1 MKGLAEQ
8 STRAVYR
15 CSVCPV
21 VKVVVVVVVVVGG
34 EQTALVPLA
43 GPGMLC
49 CPPQATTATAE
60 YRNIGSKV
68 KSRQQDGPVMMCC
81 SLLAHQ
87 LLVVFLVRHNVTFLN
102 HQLLLKH

>member
-15 CSVCPV
+15 CSVCP
-21 VKVVVVVVVVVGG
+21 VVVVVVVVGG

-43 GPGMLC
+43 GPGRLC

-81 SLLAHQ
+81 SWLAHQ
-87 LLVVFLVRHNVTFLN
+87 LLVVFLLSDIM
-102 HQLLLKH
+102 LLF